1 MYFVECQMVTLGKI
15 CFTECLPGRHSA
27 KKCEVIF
34 AECPLADTRQRIL
47 YRVSPIWHSAKLIL
61 KIKKKYLPSA
71 RSRALG
77 KEGKIYFRPA
87 PFFFFLSSLSLF
99 LSAVRRRAKPP
110 PCCAASPPPH
120 RRAAS
125 PPRRLT
131 AARPRAAAP
140 PHRRRAHA
148 PPHRRPPTRRRPP
161 ARLRRPRLR
170 YVIEEWIN
178 CVYGYGYGYG
188 SSSFHYK

>member
-1 MYFVECQMVTLGKI
+1 MYFAECQMVTLGKI
-15 CFTECLPGRHSA
+15 CFAEGLPGRHSA

-47 YRVSPIWHSAKLIL
+47 CRVSPIWHSAKLIL
-61 KIKKKYLPSA
+61 KIKKKSLPSA

-99 LSAVRRRAKPP
+99 LSAVRRRAKLPS
-110 PCCAASPPPH
+110 CRAASPPPAHAPPHRLTAAMPTRRAHAPPH

-125 PPRRLT
+125 PPRR
-131 AARPRAAAP
+131 PRAAVRQPSARSPPSAP
-140 PHRRRAHA
+140 PPSS
-148 PPHRRPPTRRRPP
+148 PPVR
-161 ARLRRPRLR
+161 
-170 YVIEEWIN
+170 N
-178 CVYGYGYGYG
+178 
-188 SSSFHYK
+188 

>member
-1 MYFVECQMVTLGKI
+1 MVTLGKI

-110 PCCAASPPPH
+110 PC
-120 RRAAS
+120 RAAS

-131 AARPRAAAP
+131 AARPRAVAP
-140 PHRRRAHA
+140 PHRRAHSPCPRAASPPRRLTAARPCVAVRPLAAVRQPSARSPPSA
-148 PPHRRPPTRRRPP
+148 PPPSSPPVR
-161 ARLRRPRLR
+161 
-170 YVIEEWIN
+170 N
-178 CVYGYGYGYG
+178 
-188 SSSFHYK
+188 